1 MKRGSIIYLL
11 VAVLVIGFQFPS
23 QGQLFGKKNKKS
35 SESENKKTEE
45 KSPYKKY
52 AEVIT
57 SDAQSDDGLFTLHK
71 VGSKYYFEIPE
82 SILEKEILIVSRISG
97 HVKGLNFGGAGMK
110 SRPQQVIRFQK
121 KDDKLLLRS
130 VSYNSVADEEDPIYL
145 SVINN
150 NFEPIIESFDI
161 ETIGLDS
168 SSYVISVD
176 NFFTSDVPLIGAL
189 YASQREAFKVS
200 TVDKSRSVIVH
211 GKAFPENVE
220 IRHILTYK
228 GSNLPDNQ
236 LTGAL
241 SIEMNQSMILLP
253 ENPMVARNFDERVG
267 YFSIRQLNYSSEE
280 QKAATER
287 FITRWRLEPSDW
299 EAYNNGEAVEPVKP
313 IIYYIDPA
321 TPIKWRK
328 YLKQG
333 IEDWQTAFEKAGF
346 KNAIVAK
353 DAPTKEEDPE
363 WSPEDVRYSVIRYVA
378 TDIQNAQGPHVH
390 DPRTGEILESDIIWY
405 HNVMNLLRNWYFV
418 QTAAINPEAQGTQFK
433 DELMGELIRF
443 VAAHEV
449 GHTLGL
455 PHNMGSSVAY
465 SVDSLRS
472 PTFTATH
479 GVAPSIM
486 DYARFNY
493 VAQPGDGVTNYF
505 PKIGEYDDWA
515 IEYGYKAIANVKT
528 AEDEE
533 AILNEWIKE
542 KAGDPQYRFGRQR
555 GRPVDPSAQTEDIGD
570 DSMEASELGIENLKK
585 ITNKLLDWGTETGE
599 NYDDLQELYNNVVG
613 QYNRYMGHVTANVGG
628 IYEFY
633 KTSDE
638 EGVVYTHASKDKQK
652 RAIEFLNKQLFQT
665 PEWLIN
671 PEILFRIEESGIVER
686 VKALQSRTLKSI
698 LSEDRM
704 KRVLENEAIN
714 GKSAYSAIELMD
726 DLRNNVFSELRRST
740 TIDTY
745 RRNLQKA
752 FIVQLGVLL
761 NIDDEGIQTSDIPS
775 IARGNLST
783 LQIEINSALRL
794 SRDTQSRFHLQ
805 YLAEQVDQLLNP
817 KG

>member
-1 MKRGSIIYLL
+1 
-11 VAVLVIGFQFPS
+11 
-23 QGQLFGKKNKKS
+23 
-35 SESENKKTEE
+35 
-45 KSPYKKY
+45 
-52 AEVIT
+52 
-57 SDAQSDDGLFTLHK
+57 
-71 VGSKYYFEIPE
+71 
-82 SILEKEILIVSRISG
+82 
-97 HVKGLNFGGAGMK
+97 
-110 SRPQQVIRFQK
+110 
-121 KDDKLLLRS
+121 
-130 VSYNSVADEEDPIYL
+130 
-145 SVINN
+145 
-150 NFEPIIESFDI
+150 
-161 ETIGLDS
+161 
-168 SSYVISVD
+168 
-176 NFFTSDVPLIGAL
+176 
-189 YASQREAFKVS
+189 
-200 TVDKSRSVIVH
+200 
-211 GKAFPENVE
+211 
-220 IRHILTYK
+220 
-228 GSNLPDNQ
+228 
-236 LTGAL
+236 
-241 SIEMNQSMILLP
+241 MNQSMILLP

>member
-1 MKRGSIIYLL
+1 MKRGNIIYLL
-11 VAVLVIGFQFPS
+11 TALFLIGLNYPS
-23 QGQLFGKKNKKS
+23 QAQLFGKKDKKG
-35 SESENKKTEE
+35 KTEQPKKPE
-45 KSPYKKY
+45 KKSPYKKY
-52 AEVIT
+52 SEVIT
-57 SDAQSDDGLFTLHK
+57 SEAESDEGLFTYHK
-71 VGSKYYFEIPE
+71 VGSKHYFEIPNT
-82 SILEKEILIVSRISG
+82 ILEKEILIVSRISG

-121 KDDKLLLRS
+121 KDEQLLLRS
-130 VSYNSVADEEDPIYL
+130 VSYNSVANEEDPIYL
-145 SVINN
+145 SVVNN
-150 NFEPIIESFDI
+150 NFEPIIESFKI
-161 ETIGLDS
+161 EALGKDS

-176 NFFTSDVPLIGAL
+176 DFFTTDVPLIGAL
-189 YASQREAFKVS
+189 YDYQRKAFKVS
-200 TVDKSRSVIVH
+200 NVDKGRSVIVS
-211 GKAFPENVE
+211 GKSFPENVE

-228 GSNLPDNQ
+228 GSELPDNQ

-253 ENPMVARNFDERVG
+253 EKPMVPRNFDERVG
-267 YFSIRQLNYSSEE
+267 YFSIRQLNYSKDE
-280 QKAATER
+280 QKAASDR

-299 EAYNNGEAVEPVKP
+299 EAYNRGELVEPIKP
-313 IIYYIDPA
+313 IVYYIDPA
-321 TPIKWRK
+321 TPYKWRK
-328 YLKQG
+328 AIKQG
-333 IEDWQTAFEKAGF
+333 VEDWQTAFEKAGF
-346 KNAIVAK
+346 KNAIIAK
-353 DAPTKEEDPE
+353 DAPTKEEDPD

-418 QTAAINPEAQGTQFK
+418 QTAAINPEAQNIKFE
-433 DELMGELIRF
+433 DDLMSELIRF

-465 SVDSLRS
+465 SIDSLRS

-493 VAQPGDGVTNYF
+493 VAQPGDGVTNFF

-515 IEYGYKAIANVKT
+515 IQYGYRAIPDIAT
-528 AEDEE
+528 AEEEE
-533 AILNEWIKE
+533 ATLNEWIKE
-542 KAGDPQYRFGRQR
+542 KAGKGEYRFGRQR

-570 DSMEASELGIENLKK
+570 DSMLASELGISNLKL
-585 ITNKLLDWGTETGE
+585 IANKLLDWGTESGE

-613 QYNRYMGHVTANVGG
+613 QYNRYMGHVTANIGG
-628 IYEFY
+628 IYEYY
-633 KTSDE
+633 KTADE
-638 EGVVYTHASKDKQK
+638 DGVVYTHASKDKQK
-652 RAIEFLNKQLFQT
+652 RAIAFLNNQLFDT

-671 PEILFRIEESGIVER
+671 PEILYRIEESGIVER
-686 VKALQSRTLKSI
+686 VKALQTRTLGSI

-704 KRVLENEAIN
+704 KRVLENEAVN
-714 GKSAYSAIELMD
+714 GNSAYSAIELMD
-726 DLRNNVFSELRRST
+726 DLRNSVFSELRRST
-740 TIDTY
+740 SIDTY

-752 FIVQLGVLL
+752 FIVQLGALL
-761 NIDDEGIQTSDIPS
+761 NADDDGIKTSDIPS
-775 IARGNLST
+775 IARGNLSR
-783 LQIEINSALRL
+783 LQTEINRGLRL
-794 SRDTQSRFHLQ
+794 SRDTQSRYHLE
-805 YLAEQVDQLLNP
+805 YLAEQIDELLNP